1 MVTRSDHKEFPVR
14 KMFSFMVVT
23 VDGYYE
29 GPNQGFID
37 WPTVDEEFDEFS
49 VGQLDEVDTL
59 LFGRVTYE
67 MMAAYWPTPAA
78 DEDDPRVAARMNSLA
93 KVVVS
98 RTLDQA
104 DWANTRLISD
114 TQDLRALK
122 QQPGK
127 DIAILA
133 SSDLTVS
140 LLQMGLV
147 DELRLMVSPVVLGAG
162 KSMFRNAGN
171 RISLKLLKSRPFDS
185 GNVLLYYQP
194 VPAGQQP
201 KGS

>member
-1 MVTRSDHKEFPVR
+1 VR
-14 KMFSFMVVT
+14 KIFSFTVVT

-29 GPNQGFID
+29 GPNQQFID

-59 LFGRVTYE
+59 VFGRITYE
-67 MMAAYWPTPAA
+67 MMAAYWPTPRPTRTTRGSA
-78 DEDDPRVAARMNSLA
+78 ERMNSLA

-98 RTLDQA
+98 RTLDKTE
-104 DWANTRLISD
+104 WANTRLISD
-114 TQDLRALK
+114 TDDVRALK

-147 DELRLMVSPVVLGAG
+147 DELRIMVSPLVLGAG
-162 KSMFRNAGN
+162 KSVFSNAGN
-171 RISLKLLKSRPFDS
+171 RISLKLLRSRLFNS

-201 KGS
+201 KGP

>member
-1 MVTRSDHKEFPVR
+1 VR
-14 KMFSFMVVT
+14 KIFAFLVVT

-29 GPNQGFID
+29 GPNQQFID

-59 LFGRVTYE
+59 VFGRITYE

-78 DEDDPRVAARMNSLA
+78 DDDDPRVAERMNSLA

-98 RTLDQA
+98 RTLDKTE
-104 DWANTRLISD
+104 WANTRLISD
-114 TQDLRALK
+114 TEDVRALK

-147 DELRLMVSPVVLGAG
+147 DELRIMVSPLVLGAG
-162 KSMFRNAGN
+162 KSVFRNAGN
-171 RISLKLLKSRPFDS
+171 RISLKLLRSRPFNS

-201 KGS
+201 KGP